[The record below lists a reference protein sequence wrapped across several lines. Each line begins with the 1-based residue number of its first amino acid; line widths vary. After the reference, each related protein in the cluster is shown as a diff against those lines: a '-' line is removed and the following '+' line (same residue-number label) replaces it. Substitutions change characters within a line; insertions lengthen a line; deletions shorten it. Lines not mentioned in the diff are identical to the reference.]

1 MRGKKIMAGIGGALV
16 GGFVLMWPV
25 GYVGMLIDARTDPD
39 EMFAGLMGAIY
50 GGAVGIVLGAVIGV
64 WIALRIMK
72 RRDNARS
79 FPDAYNQDQALDH
92 ARRRHA

>member
-25 GYVGMLIDARTDPD
+25 GYIGMLIDARTDPHD
-39 EMFAGLMGAIY
+39 MFAGLMGAIY
-50 GGAVGIVLGAVIGV
+50 GGAIGIAVGAGVGV

-72 RRDNARS
+72 RRDGARS
-79 FPDAYNQDQALDH
+79 FSDGHYENQEIDPAPS
-92 ARRRHA
+92 R